1 MRVLIVAI
9 AFAAALVAAAPA
21 SAQRMSLADRV
32 ALLEQ
37 RAADNRVSM
46 DLLNQVSELR
56 AEVQALRALVE
67 ELQQQNEQLRAS
79 SRTQYLDLDGRLNR
93 LEGGMPAAPG
103 EGTVGAAAPRVHGDP
118 GLLANAADERSAYEQ
133 AFDAL
138 KSGDYVASADLFLAF
153 LQAYPEGVYAPNAR
167 YWLGES
173 YYVTQNYEMAR
184 EQFEVLV

>member
-93 LEGGMPAAPG
+93 LEGGIPAAPD
-103 EGTVGAAAPRVHGDP
+103 EGTVRAAAGARTAGTRRGRAAGAWRSRPAGQRRRRTLRIRASVRRAQVRRLRRLGRPVP
-118 GLLANAADERSAYEQ
+118 GLPAGLPGGRVRAQCPVLARRELLRH
-133 AFDAL
+133 
-138 KSGDYVASADLFLAF
+138 
-153 LQAYPEGVYAPNAR
+153 PE
-167 YWLGES
+167 
-173 YYVTQNYEMAR
+173 
-184 EQFEVLV
+184 